1 MVIFVLSEIS
11 EEASRR
17 PLFRYS
23 STTTRSAY
31 SAPFG
36 IKMGLQ
42 RHTWRELYWTT
53 KVNYSEAVFCSGAVP
68 KPNKMERKRTI

>member
-31 SAPFG
+31 SAPFANALG
-36 IKMGLQ
+36 
-42 RHTWRELYWTT
+42 RAHTCFR
-53 KVNYSEAVFCSGAVP
+53 KVGTVGTSMLGGTFTPSFLFHNLPDWICD
-68 KPNKMERKRTI
+68 